1 LARLQSERAVSRIS
15 ARSGVGQYVD
25 KRRQAQIAARRVL
38 ERIVIGLRER
48 NATGAER
55 DRALTTATHAAELQL
70 PEAWLPFVMSR

>member
-1 LARLQSERAVSRIS
+1 LARSPS
-15 ARSGVGQYVD
+15 

-48 NATGAER
+48 NSSSAER
-55 DRALTTATHAAELQL
+55 DRVLTTATHAAELQL